1 MSEPYT
7 GRPEAECVP
16 IEPMT
21 ASALKGWLSRAEE
34 SNRRWVETQ
43 GFEAK
48 PGSVCQIPGADGGL
62 SRVLAGVDRPGA
74 LYALGGLPYALP
86 RGDYRLDCDW
96 EAAHQELA
104 LVGWALGAYRFS
116 RYKKPDREP
125 ARLAFPQGARRDRI
139 RHLAGAVTRVRDL
152 INTPT
157 EDMGPAELAAVV
169 AELADAHGGRCTQV
183 TGDELMRL
191 GFPAVHAV
199 GRASH
204 RPPRMVELTWGQA
217 GNPEVAIVGKGVCFD
232 TGGLDIKGSEG
243 MRLMKKDMGGAAH
256 AIALAELIMAQEL
269 PIQVRLLV
277 PAVENAIGP
286 EAYRPGDVVP
296 TRNGLMVEI
305 GNTDAEGRVILADAL
320 TAAAEERPALILD
333 FATLTGAARIA
344 LGADLP
350 ATYAN
355 DEELGEELIAA
366 GERTDDPLWRMP
378 LYEPYQELLDSS
390 IADVSN
396 MASTPFA
403 GSITAAL
410 FLQRFVLDDVPW
422 AHLDVFGWNQKAR
435 AGRPEGG
442 EAFGVRAAFDYLER
456 RFKAA

>member
-1 MSEPYT
+1 MSEPFT
-7 GRPEAECVP
+7 GRPEAECIPV
-16 IEPMT
+16 EPLT
-21 ASALKGWLSRAEE
+21 PASLNQWLAGAGDTE
-34 SNRRWVETQ
+34 RRWVEAQ
-43 GFEAK
+43 AFDAS
-48 PGSVCQIPGADGGL
+48 PGTHCQVPAADGAL
-62 SRVLAGVDRPGA
+62 SRVLVGVDRPA
-74 LYALGGLPYALP
+74 LHSIAGLPYQLP
-86 RGDYRLDCDW
+86 PGAYRLETAWD
-96 EAAHQELA
+96 AGQQELA
-104 LVGWALGAYRFS
+104 LVGWALGAYRFTQYRKS
-116 RYKKPDREP
+116 ERAP
-125 ARLAFPQGARRDRI
+125 AQIAFPRGARRERI
-139 RHLAGAVTRVRDL
+139 RHLAGAVARVRDL

-157 EDMGPAELAAVV
+157 EDMGPAELAAVI

-204 RPPRMVELTWGQA
+204 RPPRMVELTWGRA
-217 GNPEVAIVGKGVCFD
+217 GDPELAIVGKGVCFD

-256 AIALAELIMAQEL
+256 AIALAELIMAEVL
-269 PIQVRLLV
+269 PVKLRLLV

-286 EAYRPGDVVP
+286 EAYRPGDVVR
-296 TRNGLMVEI
+296 TRKGLTVEI

-320 TAAAEERPALILD
+320 TAAAEDRPALILD

-344 LGADLP
+344 LGPDLP

-355 DEELGEELIAA
+355 DEELGRDLVAA
-366 GERTDDPLWRMP
+366 GVRTDDPLWRMP
-378 LYEPYQELLDSS
+378 LYEPYQELLDST
-390 IADVSN
+390 IADISN

-403 GSITAAL
+403 GSVTAAL

-422 AHLDVFGWNQKAR
+422 AHLDVYGWNQRAR
-435 AGRPEGG
+435 TGRPEGG

-456 RFKAA
+456 RFAAA